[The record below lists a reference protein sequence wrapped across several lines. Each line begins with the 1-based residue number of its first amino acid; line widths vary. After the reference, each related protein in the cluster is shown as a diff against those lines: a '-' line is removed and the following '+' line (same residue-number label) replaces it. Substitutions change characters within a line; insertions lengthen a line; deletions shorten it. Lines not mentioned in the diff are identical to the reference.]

1 MTIISTGLIVFISLL
16 GGFLIGYWLGYAIGL
31 AIGKHEGEIEA
42 KYRRLQEDW
51 KKMKT
56 NLGFYC
62 DLCSGFITKY
72 QLDLKCCEIKTSEG
86 NKLICDDCSKK
97 IALYVVEE
105 F

>member
-1 MTIISTGLIVFISLL
+1 
-16 GGFLIGYWLGYAIGL
+16 
-31 AIGKHEGEIEA
+31 
-42 KYRRLQEDW
+42 
-51 KKMKT
+51 MKT